1 MLGPTGEIKID
12 VFLVLMRVRLF
23 VTKDDRP
30 NDPEGRLAVTTAWTK
45 FLKNDAERMVDEIEK
60 IAAEGTPAGLQIKMS
75 SKAETSDLYAMF
87 KGSEQFKLMQ
97 IDDFVE
103 KVSNAEKQG
112 GNLGFITI
120 KSLAVYFKEW
130 TDLTQ
135 TYSTLYKFINSD
147 LFKD

>member
-1 MLGPTGEIKID
+1 
-12 VFLVLMRVRLF
+12 
-23 VTKDDRP
+23 
-30 NDPEGRLAVTTAWTK
+30 
-45 FLKNDAERMVDEIEK
+45 
-60 IAAEGTPAGLQIKMS
+60 MS
-75 SKAETSDLYAMF
+75 SKVETSDLYAMF

-135 TYSTLYKFINSD
+135 TYSTLYKFINSV
-147 LFKD
+147 LFKDVPKHLTGQIETESLLLYGLL